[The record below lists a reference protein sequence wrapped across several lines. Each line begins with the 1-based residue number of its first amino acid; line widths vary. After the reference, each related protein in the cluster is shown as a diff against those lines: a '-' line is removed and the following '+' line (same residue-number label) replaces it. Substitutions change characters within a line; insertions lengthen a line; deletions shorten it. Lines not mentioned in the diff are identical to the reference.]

1 MTELGPEAPMLD
13 VVVIGAGVVGCAVAR
28 ELSRY
33 RLRIAVCDRAAEASQ
48 GGPTKANTG
57 IVHAGYDPLPGT
69 LMARLN
75 MRGNALYDQLSSDLG
90 VRLNR
95 DGTLVVAF
103 SEAERGHLEEL
114 LARGRANGVPGLR
127 IVGHDELMSME
138 PNLNPEADS
147 GLFASTGG
155 TVEPYEVTLA
165 LAENAALNGVTFL
178 FEHPVR
184 SLQACAGG
192 WRVVAG
198 ESTLE
203 TRFVINAAG
212 LYADDISRMAGAG
225 DFRIFPRRG
234 EYLLLEDR
242 PDYDVGRPVFQVPT
256 SKGKGIVVSRTTDGN
271 IIAGPTADD
280 RQDKDSWET
289 TADGLARVLAGARRT
304 IPNLDTRHLV
314 TEFSGTRAVI
324 AGHDDF
330 LVERG
335 APGFFNAAGIK
346 SPGLTAAPAIAEELV
361 AMLDKEGLGMVRN
374 PAFMASNARVPLFRE
389 CSAEQQAH
397 MIADDPRYGR
407 IVCRCETV
415 TEGDIAGAIHRPAG
429 ARTVDG
435 VKFRTRAGMGRCQA
449 GFCGPRVLD
458 ILARELDTDP
468 LSVTKC
474 GTGSEIL
481 VGRLRPEGGDN
492 A

>member
-1 MTELGPEAPMLD
+1 MTELDHKGPMLD
-13 VVVIGAGVVGCAVAR
+13 VIIVGAGVVGCAVAR
-28 ELSRY
+28 ELCRY
-33 RLRIAVCDRAAEASQ
+33 RLRIVVCERAAEASQ
-48 GGPTKANTG
+48 GGSTKANTG
-57 IVHAGYDPLPGT
+57 IIHAGYDPLPGT

-75 MRGNALYDQLSSDLG
+75 VRGNAMYDQLSADLG

-103 SEAERGHLEEL
+103 SEAERAYLEKL
-114 LARGRANGVPGLR
+114 LIQGRANSVPGLR
-127 IVGHDELMSME
+127 IVGHDDLMLLE
-138 PNLNPEADS
+138 PNLSPDADS
-147 GLFASTGG
+147 ALFAPTGG
-155 TVEPYEVTLA
+155 TVEPYEMTLA
-165 LAENAALNGVTFL
+165 LAENAALNGVVFL
-178 FEHPVR
+178 FEQPVR
-184 SLQACAGG
+184 SVEPVTGG
-192 WRVVAG
+192 WRVLAG
-198 ESTLE
+198 DHVLE

-212 LYADDISRMAGAG
+212 LCADDISRMAGAG
-225 DFRIFPRRG
+225 DFHVYPRRG
-234 EYLLLEDR
+234 EYLLFEDR
-242 PDYDVGRPVFQVPT
+242 VDYHVRHPIFQVPT

-280 RQDKDSWET
+280 GQDKDSWAT
-289 TADGLARVLAGARRT
+289 TADGLARVLAGARRSV
-304 IPNLDTRHLV
+304 PGLDTRQLV
-314 TEFSGTRAVI
+314 TEFVGTRAVI
-324 AGHDDF
+324 ADHDDF
-330 LVERG
+330 LVELG

-361 AMLDKEGLGMVRN
+361 SLLEREGLEMAEN
-374 PAFMASNARVPLFRE
+374 PAFIPTNVRVPLFRE
-389 CSAEQQAH
+389 CSAEQQAR

-415 TEGDIAGAIHRPAG
+415 TEGDIVRAIHRPAG

-435 VKFRTRAGMGRCQA
+435 IKFRTRAGMGRCQA
-449 GFCGPRVLD
+449 GFCGPRVLEA
-458 ILARELDTDP
+458 LARELDLDP